1 MAGSEWQ
8 AEPRG
13 VHPVRPDV
21 RARREAVLVDHAP
34 IGVALGH
41 KDVHPGTRDAAGFTQ
56 RAADCTQRAAGCV
69 RAGHGVEGLI
79 VAVVEGLVPAPPR
92 QRGGSWL
99 GDGLGSTEGAGSF
112 DRIWSMAAARATRSA
127 SRHTQA
133 RWPSSRTHSQ
143 RRRFSSACG
152 SWICGSLSVAP
163 RSQKV
168 CAPPSGNTSSEK

>member
-56 RAADCTQRAAGCV
+56 RAAGCTQRAAGC
-69 RAGHGVEGLI
+69 VEGLI

-99 GDGLGSTEGAGSF
+99 GDGLGSTKGAGSF
-112 DRIWSMAAARATRSA
+112 DRIWSMPAARATRSA